1 MLTLMTRA
9 KLVVFA
15 VIAMLVIGYTGIHYA
30 NVGRYVGLPGYYV
43 VTANLAQ
50 GGGLYPNAD
59 ITYRGVSVGRVGSM
73 SLTATGISVQLDIS
87 NSAPPIPANSQAV
100 VADLSAV
107 GEQYLDLR
115 PRTGSGPYLTAGSVI
130 RQADTQIPPPV
141 TNLLSS
147 VDALA
152 NSLPA
157 KSLQTVVSQLGE
169 AFNGQGPNL
178 QLLLD
183 ASDSFTQAASSSI
196 VPTDSLIGDGQTVLA
211 TQEQETQAIEAFG
224 TDAQLLAQ
232 QLDSSDSD
240 LRALITIT
248 PQAAEQVTSLLQDND
263 PDLGLTLANLLTTSD
278 LASTRQPALQE
289 LLSVLP
295 AAVAVGSTA
304 ITQNGPA
311 SFGLTLTFFDPLPCT
326 DGYLGTSG
334 SPGTTY
340 RNGLDTST
348 PAPPL
353 NVNASC
359 TEKPSQGEVRG
370 PANAPSGGGVP
381 TPATP

>member
-1 MLTLMTRA
+1 MLTRLTRA

-15 VIAMLVIGYTGIHYA
+15 VIAVLVIAYTGVRYA
-30 NVGRYVGLPGYYV
+30 VVGRFVGLPGYYV
-43 VTANLAQ
+43 VTVNLPQA
-50 GGGLYPNAD
+50 GGLFPNAD
-59 ITYRGVSVGRVGSM
+59 VTYRGVSVGRVGS
-73 SLTATGISVQLDIS
+73 LTLTSTGVQADLDVN
-87 NSAPPIPANSQAV
+87 NSAPPIPASTQAV

-115 PRTGSGPYLTAGSVI
+115 PRTAAGPYLTSGSVI

-157 KSLQTVVSQLGE
+157 GSLRTVVSELGQ

-183 ASDSFTQAASSSI
+183 ASYSFTQAASSNL
-196 VPTDSLIGDGQTVLA
+196 TATTSLISDGQTVLA
-211 TQEQETQAIEAFG
+211 TQQQETAAIETFA
-224 TDAQLLAQ
+224 TDTQLLAQ

-240 LRALITIT
+240 LRRLITDAPLAAAQIT
-248 PQAAEQVTSLLQDND
+248 GLLQDND
-263 PDLGLTLANLLTTSD
+263 PDLGLTLANLLTAAEV
-278 LASTRQPALQE
+278 ASTRQPALKE

-295 AAVAVGSTA
+295 AAVAVGNTV
-304 ITQNGPA
+304 ITRSGPA
-311 SFGLTLTFFDPLPCT
+311 SFGLSLTFFNPLPCT
-326 DGYLGTSG
+326 GGYQGTQF
-334 SPGTTY
+334 
-340 RNGLDTST
+340 RNGLDLS

-353 NVNASC
+353 NTGASC
-359 TEKPSQGEVRG
+359 TEPVSQGEVRG
-370 PANAPSGGGVP
+370 PANAPPGGGVP
-381 TPATP
+381 PAAHP